1 MPKEETAYGEPVK
14 AALRVCIAANFTI
27 EPIEE
32 VLAHWMSELRIP
44 AEIRIAPYNQIFQ
57 QLYEGGLL
65 RENRAGLNLI
75 ALDLE
80 SWLAGPEIPVA
91 RCEFEQI
98 VAEFTGAIRRAAV
111 SGARGV
117 VLLFPPNPGISSNRV
132 ELLTAAT
139 KAICCDCASMRTWTA
154 IDLAHTA
161 ALYDVREIR
170 DPFTDALGNIP
181 FTEEMYAAAATAAAR
196 WIRAAH
202 SKPRKV
208 IATDCDNTLWQGVCG
223 EGDINVTPAH
233 RYLQNFLLRQQENG
247 VLLAIVSKNNEGDVM
262 DKLQS
267 EQCLLCPDHLTAW
280 RINWQPKSVN
290 LKELSEELGLALN
303 SFVFLDDSPYECSE
317 VSHQLPD
324 VLTIQVPGDAETIPH
339 FLEHLW
345 IFDRGPVTA
354 EDRNRASL
362 YQAER
367 KRTELSR
374 SLTPEQFLATLR
386 IEIEVSPAKT
396 ADLPRVAQLT
406 ARTTQFNLTGV
417 RHTEQTLS
425 ELMSDQRNGCWTV
438 RVRDKF
444 GDYGLVGVL
453 IFRNDY
459 KSIDVD
465 TFLLSCRALGRGVE
479 DRMLADLKALASA
492 SGAAAIKIPFI
503 PTARN
508 RPALEFLHRQCSA
521 PLDVTEAL
529 QCVLSPSAGSVEWR
543 QFTSHTETAV
553 PSNSRSLPIPSS
565 EEQVT
570 VQITSRMR
578 TAMAI
583 LAAARNSPRKRA
595 LTDTPFVPPHST
607 IEKTIARVWSD
618 VLRLHPIG
626 LYDNF
631 YQIGGSSLLAVRI
644 LAHIRAELGVELGLT
659 DLLQRPTVASLAEL
673 IRASAGQTIP
683 TGGCGKV
690 HSADSASFL

>member
-1 MPKEETAYGEPVK
+1 MPKKESAYGETVNAGPRICV
-14 AALRVCIAANFTI
+14 AANFTI

-44 AEIRIAPYNQIFQ
+44 AEICIAPYNQIFQ
-57 QLYEGGLL
+57 QLFEGGSL
-65 RENRAGLNLI
+65 RENRAGVNLI

-80 SWLAGPEIPVA
+80 SWLAGREIPVA
-91 RCEFEQI
+91 QCEFEQT
-98 VAEFTGAIRRAAV
+98 VAEFTGAIKRAAV
-111 SGARGV
+111 SGTRGA
-117 VLLFPPNPGISSNRV
+117 VLLFPSNREISGDRA

-139 KAICCDCASMRTWTA
+139 KTICCDCASTRTWAA
-154 IDLAHTA
+154 IDLAPAA

-196 WIRAAH
+196 WIRTAY

-208 IATDCDNTLWQGVCG
+208 IVTDCDNTLWQGVCG

-233 RYLQNFLLRQQENG
+233 RYLQNFLLRQQDNG
-247 VLLAIVSKNNEGDVM
+247 VLLAIVSKNNERDVM
-262 DKLQS
+262 DELES
-267 EQCLLCPDHLTAW
+267 EQCPLCPDHLTAW

-317 VSHQLPD
+317 VNHQLPD
-324 VLTIQVPGDAETIPH
+324 VLTIQVPTDAETIPY

-345 IFDRGPVTA
+345 IFDCGPITV

-386 IEIEVSPAKT
+386 IEIEVSPAET
-396 ADLPRVAQLT
+396 TDLPRVAQLT

-417 RHTEQTLS
+417 QHTEQSLS
-425 ELMSDQRNGCWTV
+425 ELLSDQRNGCWTV

-444 GDYGLVGVL
+444 GDYGLVGAL

-459 KSIDVD
+459 ESVDVD

-479 DRMLADLKALASA
+479 DRMLAELKALANT
-492 SGAAAIKIPFI
+492 SGAAVIKIPFI

-508 RPALEFLHRQCSA
+508 RPALEFLHRQCSV

-543 QFTSHTETAV
+543 QFTSHTHTDIPSQPNSLPM
-553 PSNSRSLPIPSS
+553 PSN
-565 EEQVT
+565 EEQVM

-578 TAMAI
+578 TATAI
-583 LAAARNSPRKRA
+583 LAAARSSMRKRA
-595 LTDTPFVPPHST
+595 LSDTPLVLPHSR
-607 IEKTIARVWSD
+607 IETTIARVWSD
-618 VLRLHPIG
+618 VLRSHPVGLH
-626 LYDNF
+626 DNF

-644 LAHIRAELGVELGLT
+644 LSRIRAELGVDVGLT
-659 DLLQRPTVASLAEL
+659 DFLQRPTVESLAEF
-673 IRASAGQTIP
+673 IRDSAGQTIP
-683 TGGCGKV
+683 TGCGKV
-690 HSADSASFL
+690 HSAASASFL